1 METFCTADTIQL
13 CGGTEYRCEQ
23 LYWKPNS
30 GKHTRNV
37 CQVAMRVARYM
48 TVLSA
53 GLGVL
58 DMRSIMPMMCSAM
71 ASEAVR
77 PGDSIP

>member
-1 METFCTADTIQL
+1 MEAFCTADSIQR

-37 CQVAMRVARYM
+37 RQVAMRIARYM

-53 GLGVL
+53 GFGDL
-58 DMRSIMPMMCSAM
+58 DARSIMPMMCWAM